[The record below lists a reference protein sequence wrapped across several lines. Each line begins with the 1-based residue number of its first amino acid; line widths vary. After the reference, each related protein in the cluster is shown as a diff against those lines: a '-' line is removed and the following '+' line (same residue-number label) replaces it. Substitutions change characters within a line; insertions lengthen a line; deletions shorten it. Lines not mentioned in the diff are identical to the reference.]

1 MDTKD
6 LLNDSSIHHGRNL
19 VRLMNKKGLKVE
31 DLEKALQLSQKQVEE
46 LMEMKKIDDEML
58 DKLAKALDVSV
69 ETIKNMKEEEPS
81 VSFQNDTFNIENE
94 NNTNSPVYNNIV
106 GNQEQ
111 TNNHK
116 YDNVSFS
123 QIIDAYRLM
132 LKQERE
138 EVHRLQKRI
147 DELEKQT
154 GKQKNQKPENE

>member
-19 VRLMNKKGLKVE
+19 VRLMNRKGLKVE

-69 ETIKNMKEEEPS
+69 ETIKSMKEEEPS
-81 VSFQNDTFNIENE
+81 IRFENNTFNI
-94 NNTNSPVYNNIV
+94 NNDNGTNSNIV
-106 GNQEQ
+106 GQ
-111 TNNHK
+111 TNHNK

>member
-1 MDTKD
+1 MDAKD
-6 LLNDSSIHHGRNL
+6 LLNNSSIHHGRNL
-19 VRLMNKKGLKVE
+19 VRLMNRKGLKVE
-31 DLEKALQLSQKQVEE
+31 DLEKALQLSQTQIQE

-69 ETIKNMKEEEPS
+69 ETIKEMREDEAS
-81 VSFQNDTFNIENE
+81 VNIENNTFNIENE

-116 YDNVSFS
+116 YDNVSFT
-123 QIIDAYRLM
+123 QIIEAYRLM

-138 EVHRLQKRI
+138 EVSKLQKRV
-147 DELEKQT
+147 DELEKQ
-154 GKQKNQKPENE
+154 KNRKPENE

>member
-1 MDTKD
+1 MDAKD

-19 VRLMNKKGLKVE
+19 VRLMNRKGLKVE
-31 DLEKALQLSQKQVEE
+31 NLEKALQLSQTQVQE

-81 VSFQNDTFNIENE
+81 VIFENNTFNI
-94 NNTNSPVYNNIV
+94 NNDNGTNSNIV
-106 GNQEQ
+106 GQ
-111 TNNHK
+111 TNHNK
-116 YDNVSFS
+116 YDNVSFT

-138 EVHRLQKRI
+138 EVHKLQKRV
-147 DELEKQT
+147 DELEKQIRKT
-154 GKQKNQKPENE
+154 KESEAGE

>member
-19 VRLMNKKGLKVE
+19 VCLMNRKGFKVE

-69 ETIKNMKEEEPS
+69 ETIKSMKEEEPS
-81 VSFQNDTFNIENE
+81 IRFENNTFNI
-94 NNTNSPVYNNIV
+94 NNDNGTNSNIV
-106 GNQEQ
+106 GQ
-111 TNNHK
+111 TNNNK

-154 GKQKNQKPENE
+154 GKQKNQKPKNE

>member
-19 VRLMNKKGLKVE
+19 VRLMNRKGLKVE

-69 ETIKNMKEEEPS
+69 ETIKSMKEEEPS
-81 VSFQNDTFNIENE
+81 IRFENNTFNI
-94 NNTNSPVYNNIV
+94 NNDNGTNSNIV
-106 GNQEQ
+106 GQ
-111 TNNHK
+111 TNNNK

-154 GKQKNQKPENE
+154 GKQKNQKPKNE

>member
-1 MDTKD
+1 MDAKD

-19 VRLMNKKGLKVE
+19 VRLMNRKGLKVE
-31 DLEKALQLSQKQVEE
+31 DLEKALQLSQTQVQD

-81 VSFQNDTFNIENE
+81 VIFENNTFNI
-94 NNTNSPVYNNIV
+94 NNDNGTNSNIV
-106 GNQEQ
+106 GQ
-111 TNNHK
+111 TNHNK
-116 YDNVSFS
+116 YDNVSFT

-138 EVHRLQKRI
+138 EVHKLQKRV
-147 DELEKQT
+147 DELEKQIRKT
-154 GKQKNQKPENE
+154 KESEAGE

>member
-19 VRLMNKKGLKVE
+19 VRLMNRKGLKVE

-69 ETIKNMKEEEPS
+69 ETIKSMKEEEPS
-81 VSFQNDTFNIENE
+81 IRFENNTFNI
-94 NNTNSPVYNNIV
+94 NNDNGTNSNIV
-106 GNQEQ
+106 GQ
-111 TNNHK
+111 TNNNK